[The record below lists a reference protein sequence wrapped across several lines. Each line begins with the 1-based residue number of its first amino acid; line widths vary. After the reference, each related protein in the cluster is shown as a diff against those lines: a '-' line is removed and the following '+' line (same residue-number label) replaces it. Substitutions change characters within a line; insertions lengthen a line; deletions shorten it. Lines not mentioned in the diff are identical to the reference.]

1 MFNGRESSAAS
12 AIKIFTARS
21 NIRCDKNDIRARV
34 RGKRRKYCSYRFNK
48 TSALWCMVEMTAFC
62 LRGARRENIPD
73 EISFLPYF
81 MIENTMRKTAATP
94 ILPGVFFS
102 RENRFLYLIDGT
114 FSCTHRETHCR
125 HVARLAEKPRV
136 LRWKKQSFTCRF
148 SSRFSIDV
156 IALASERAI
165 EFREI
170 NLDVAE
176 IRRGPVEWKMDYVA
190 MFGSCQYFLLL
201 IFNKQGICTPSRH
214 FRRVHFAFQRSEGLS
229 EDRNFTRRFISI
241 M

>member
-1 MFNGRESSAAS
+1 M
-12 AIKIFTARS
+12 
-21 NIRCDKNDIRARV
+21 

-48 TSALWCMVEMTAFC
+48 TSALWCTVEMTAFC

-81 MIENTMRKTAATP
+81 TSGDTMRETAATP
-94 ILPGVFFS
+94 VLPGVFFP

-114 FSCTHRETHCR
+114 FSCAYRETHCR
-125 HVARLAEKPRV
+125 HVARLTEKRP
-136 LRWKKQSFTCRF
+136 RWKKAIVYLPFF
-148 SSRFSIDV
+148 LSISHRCDR
-156 IALASERAI
+156 ASERTI

-201 IFNKQGICTPSRH
+201 IFNKQGICIPVAGFSRD
-214 FRRVHFAFQRSEGLS
+214 FRVHFAFRRPEGLS
-229 EDRNFTRRFISI
+229 GIEFRPTTRRQRKFFLQTFQGSFNC
-241 M
+241 